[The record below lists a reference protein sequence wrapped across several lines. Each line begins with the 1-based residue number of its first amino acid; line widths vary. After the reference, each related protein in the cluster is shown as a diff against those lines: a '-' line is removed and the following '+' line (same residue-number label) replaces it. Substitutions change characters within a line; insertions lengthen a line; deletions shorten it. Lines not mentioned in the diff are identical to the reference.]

1 MCCRRAAPARQVYSS
16 SSFSVVSIGENA
28 PSVGEY
34 CGEVGDRVGAFST
47 SDKPT
52 EVGEYC
58 GLVGEYAG
66 EVGLYAGEVGLYAG
80 DVGEYAGDVGEYA
93 GDVGEY
99 AGLVGLY
106 AGDVGLY
113 AGDVG
118 EYAGDVG
125 LYAGDVGLYAGEVG
139 LYAGDVGLYAGDV
152 GEYAGDVGEYAG
164 LVGLYAGLVGLYAG
178 LVGLYA
184 GLVGLYPGDVGENP
198 IPSPPPPPPPPSVYG
213 ENRIVSSKGL
223 ACACGDNKNDGDADP
238 TPPGVVPLAGVVPAP
253 RASAE
258 CVAKL
263 ARPERAE
270 LPEHD
275 VLGETGHAIA
285 LRERGGFHQDV
296 HRLLEGA
303 AHERPGLHA
312 VDPVPGDRH
321 QVPTVRHHLDEDREV
336 AVVDVRAVELDDASE
351 FLQKRVSHR
360 LDAQDLDHLDEVVRR
375 RPREVHV
382 LVVHHLEEVHALGV
396 EHPLRF
402 LRVRLRLRVQA
413 HRVRLADEDF
423 FDIRN
428 PAQRERVEQLRFQ
441 TLQEDLVLGLARALL
456 LLELAVHDADPHDEL
471 LAVVVVEDARQVV
484 LEVFVDALRDVRH
497 EQLLIN
503 HHLAVELD
511 PQHPRRHPR
520 RVHLLV
526 RHLVVRA
533 NELLVLLDDRVRG
546 VRVVVNLAHR
556 GDAVK
561 RRVLQARLHVFRHR
575 AVARE
580 VLTQRHRERRRLDLL
595 RDVDDLLQTRDAEGH
610 VLRGYTGEVERVEG
624 HLRRGLADGLR
635 GDGADAIPGGRERH
649 LEPGLD
655 LADDPVERRGGEL
668 EVLHDALRAERRSH
682 EREEQDGAV
691 PLRLE
696 G

>member
-258 CVAKL
+258 CVVRSKSTASFRTSSFRC
-263 ARPERAE
+263 RPNS
-270 LPEHD
+270 P
-275 VLGETGHAIA
+275 VPSGQNCPSMM
-285 LRERGGFHQDV
+285 FS
-296 HRLLEGA
+296 
-303 AHERPGLHA
+303 ERPDMRSRSANAAASIKMSTVSSKEQRMSG
-312 VDPVPGDRH
+312 PVSTRLIPCLRDRH

-382 LVVHHLEEVHALGV
+382 LLVHHLQQVHALRV
-396 EHPLRF
+396 EHATPRF
-402 LRVRLRLRVQA
+402 FAVRLRLRVHA
-413 HRVRLADEDF
+413 HRVRLADEHF
-423 FDIRN
+423 FDV
-428 PAQRERVEQLRFQ
+428 RES
-441 TLQEDLVLGLARALL
+441 RAT
-456 LLELAVHDADPHDEL
+456 
-471 LAVVVVEDARQVV
+471 R
-484 LEVFVDALRDVRH
+484 
-497 EQLLIN
+497 
-503 HHLAVELD
+503 
-511 PQHPRRHPR
+511 
-520 RVHLLV
+520 
-526 RHLVVRA
+526 
-533 NELLVLLDDRVRG
+533 
-546 VRVVVNLAHR
+546 
-556 GDAVK
+556 
-561 RRVLQARLHVFRHR
+561 ARLSSSCASRRFRNTSSSVWL
-575 AVARE
+575 AALAPSPARC
-580 VLTQRHRERRRLDLL
+580 
-595 RDVDDLLQTRDAEGH
+595 
-610 VLRGYTGEVERVEG
+610 
-624 HLRRGLADGLR
+624 
-635 GDGADAIPGGRERH
+635 
-649 LEPGLD
+649 
-655 LADDPVERRGGEL
+655 
-668 EVLHDALRAERRSH
+668 S
-682 EREEQDGAV
+682 
-691 PLRLE
+691 
-696 G
+696 